1 MALRKWTTWDYP
13 VRVKGVSLVGMDVYL
28 TFKQGSEKLTLSGS
42 DIEITDDGDDTLI
55 SYTLDQEQTGSFDE
69 SRSLEIEV
77 NWVVDGKRRA
87 TSISGIEI
95 KRNLL
100 EHTI

>member
-13 VRVKGVSLVGMDVYL
+13 VRVKGISLVGMDVYL
-28 TFKQGSEKLTLSGS
+28 TFKQGSEKLTLSG
-42 DIEITDDGDDTLI
+42 DNIEVTDDGDDTLI
-55 SYTLDQEQTGSFDE
+55 TFTLDQEQTGSFDE

-77 NWVVDGKRRA
+77 NWMVNGKRRA

-100 EHTI
+100 NEVI